1 MLTWWLPG
9 CSFCVHAAFCQVSFH
24 GAYVKIADPGH
35 EPFDQD
41 IQL

>member
-9 CSFCVHAAFCQVSFH
+9 CLFCVRAAFRQVSFH
-24 GAYVKIADPGH
+24 GAYVKSADPDH

-41 IQL
+41 IQC